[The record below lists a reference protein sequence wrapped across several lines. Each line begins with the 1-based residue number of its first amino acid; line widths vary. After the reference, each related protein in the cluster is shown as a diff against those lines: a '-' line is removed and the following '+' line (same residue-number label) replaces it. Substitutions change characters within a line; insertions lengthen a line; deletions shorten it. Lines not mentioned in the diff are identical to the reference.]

1 MNDTLRRLSDA
12 GTAVWLDDLSR
23 DRLDSGE
30 LERQVREGLIVGVT
44 TNPTIFHQAITE
56 SSAYDGQLAGLTRLG
71 IAPADALR
79 LLTCT
84 DVRRAADI
92 LRPVHDA
99 TGGVDGMVSIEV
111 SPGLAHDTAGTLA
124 EARLLHWLV
133 DRPNVLIKIPAT
145 DAGLPAV
152 ADCLAE
158 GISVNVTLIFGLARY
173 RQVMEA
179 HLHGLERAVRAGRDV
194 SRIASV
200 ASFFVSRVDAAV
212 DTGLD
217 KRDTPQARAL
227 RGQAAIANARL
238 AYELHEQVRSGQRW
252 QALAALGARPQ
263 RPLWASTGV
272 KDPSYDDTR
281 YVVELAAP
289 DTVNTMPAATL
300 SAVIDH
306 AKVRGDTVRGQ
317 YEQSRR
323 ALEELGAAGI
333 ALDTITEELE
343 TDGVARFQDSW
354 QQLTAGIRAAL
365 GTEETPDA

>member
-1 MNDTLRRLSDA
+1 MNDTLRRLNDA

-30 LERQVREGLIVGVT
+30 LARQVGEGLIAGVT
-44 TNPTIFHQAITE
+44 TNPTIFHQAITD
-56 SSAYDGQLAGLTRLG
+56 SSAYDSQLAALARLG
-71 IAPADALR
+71 TTPADALR

-92 LRPVHDA
+92 LRPIHDA

-111 SPGLAHDTAGTLA
+111 APGLAHDTAGTLA

-145 DAGLPAV
+145 DAGLSAV

-179 HLHGLERAVRAGRDV
+179 HLDGLERAAQAGHEV

-212 DTGLD
+212 DARLD
-217 KRDTPQARAL
+217 KRDTAQTRAL
-227 RGQAAIANARL
+227 RGRAAIANARL

-252 QALAALGARPQ
+252 QALAALGAQPQ

-272 KDPSYDDTR
+272 KDPAYDDTR

-306 AKVRGDTVRGQ
+306 GEPRGDTVRGQ
-317 YEQSRR
+317 YEQSRST
-323 ALEELGAAGI
+323 LEELGAVGI

-354 QQLTAGIRAAL
+354 QQLTADIRSVL
-365 GTEETPDA
+365 GAEENPDA